1 MMSDSHKS
9 ERMSVTTNLHQ
20 LWPYWNASA
29 LCIPMMLYIL
39 GGVGGHLASIKR
51 LSINTEWRLARI
63 ASATSLVFAIVC
75 CSIAILH
82 AASLGQAP
90 RIDSLIRFGVCHLS
104 FRFDLIES
112 LMLLLVSFLG
122 WVIVS
127 YSRAY
132 MAGDPRESSYV
143 AHLMFTLAA
152 VSLLVVT
159 NSLVLFLAA
168 WVLTGLFLHALL
180 TLYPNRQ
187 AAVIA
192 AHKKFLASRL
202 GDFTL
207 LCAVILL
214 GLHAGSFEIDEIL
227 GQVSSLHP
235 VPAPIHVAAILLSM
249 SAIIKCAQLPL
260 HGWLIQVMEAPTP
273 VSALLHA
280 GVVNLGGF
288 MLIRLAPVINTTRTA
303 HELLVVIGCLT
314 ATIAS
319 LVMTTRISI
328 KVNLAWSTCAQMG
341 FMLLECGLGLYG
353 LAFLHLLAHS
363 LYKAHAFLGS
373 GNTVN
378 DAKLK
383 RMMPPPPKAG
393 YPGLLISGLCGLLV
407 AAFAAVLW
415 SPSSLSGALA
425 FFCLPVVG
433 IAIAGIL
440 SSLVSMRSL
449 TASLILS
456 TAVIGISVIYFGF
469 DSLFQKIVPTP
480 AISLVQQR
488 PLLIFS
494 VICFTLLY
502 GVQMIIRVNPLGPIA
517 TALYPWF
524 YAGLYLDELVT
535 RATFRL
541 WPANRISKAAP
552 RRDATQPFD
561 LSGVKR

>member
-1 MMSDSHKS
+1 
-9 ERMSVTTNLHQ
+9 MSVTTNLHQ
-20 LWPYWNASA
+20 LWPCWNASV

-39 GGVGGHLASIKR
+39 GGFCGQLASVKR
-51 LSINTEWRLARI
+51 IGIGSAWRAARI
-63 ASATSLVFAIVC
+63 ASITSLLFALAC

-82 AASLGQAP
+82 ATSLVRAP
-90 RIDSLIRFGVCHLS
+90 RVDSLARFGVWHLS

-132 MAGDPRESSYV
+132 MAGDPREPSYV
-143 AHLMFTLAA
+143 AQLMLTLAS

-168 WVLTGLFLHALL
+168 WVLTGFSLHGLL

-202 GDFTL
+202 GDLTL

-214 GLHAGSFEIDEIL
+214 GRDMGGFEIDEIA
-227 GQVSSLHP
+227 GQFSRPHP
-235 VPAPIHVAAILLSM
+235 VSASIQVAAILLAI

-288 MLIRLAPVINTTRTA
+288 MLIRLAPVIDTTPAA
-303 HELLVVIGCLT
+303 HGLLTVVGCLT

-319 LVMTTRISI
+319 LVMTTRISV

-341 FMLLECGLGLYG
+341 FMLMECGLGLYG

-373 GNTVN
+373 GDTVN
-378 DAKLK
+378 HAKLK
-383 RMMPPPPKAG
+383 RMMPSTPNAG
-393 YPGLLISGLCGLLV
+393 FPTLLISGMSGLLL
-407 AAFAAVLW
+407 AALAALLLRT
-415 SPSSLSGALA
+415 SGLNGALGL
-425 FFCLPVVG
+425 FCVPVVG
-433 IAIAGIL
+433 MAIAGIL
-440 SSLVSMRSL
+440 SGAISMRSL
-449 TASLILS
+449 TSSVILL
-456 TAVIGISVIYFGF
+456 TAAIGIDVIYFGF
-469 DSLFQKIVPTP
+469 DRLFQELLPMP
-480 AISLVQQR
+480 RYSLAPQR
-488 PLLIFS
+488 PLLVIC
-494 VICFTLLY
+494 VICFVVLY
-502 GVQMIIRVNPLGPIA
+502 GIQMIVRLKPMGALA
-517 TALYPWF
+517 SALYPWL
-524 YAGLYLDELVT
+524 YAGLYLDEVFT

-541 WPANRISKAAP
+541 WPAHRVPKVAP
-552 RRDATQPFD
+552 LRDATQPFD
-561 LSGVKR
+561 ASGVKI

>member
-1 MMSDSHKS
+1 
-9 ERMSVTTNLHQ
+9 MSVTTNLHQ
-20 LWPYWNASA
+20 LWPYWNANA

-39 GGVGGHLASIKR
+39 GGFGGQFASAKKI
-51 LSINTEWRLARI
+51 SIDTAWRAVRI
-63 ASATSLVFAIVC
+63 ASLSSLLFALVC
-75 CSIAILH
+75 CSIAVLH
-82 AASLGQAP
+82 ATSLVRAP
-90 RIDSLIRFGVCHLS
+90 RIDSLAQFGVWHLS
-104 FRFDLIES
+104 FRFDLVES

-132 MAGDPRESSYV
+132 MAGDPREPSYV
-143 AHLMFTLAA
+143 AHLMLTLAS

-168 WVLTGLFLHALL
+168 WVLTSFSLHGLL
-180 TLYPNRQ
+180 TLYPKRQ

-202 GDFTL
+202 GDLTL
-207 LCAVILL
+207 LCAVVLL
-214 GLHAGSFEIDEIL
+214 GLKTGSLEIDEIARQL
-227 GQVSSLHP
+227 SRPQLVSTS
-235 VPAPIHVAAILLSM
+235 IHVAATLLAI

-303 HELLVVIGCLT
+303 KELLVGIGCLT
-314 ATIAS
+314 AMIGS

-341 FMLLECGLGLYG
+341 FMLMECGLGFYG

-373 GNTVN
+373 GDTVN
-378 DAKLK
+378 QAKLK
-383 RMMPPPPKAG
+383 RMMPTNPKVG
-393 YPGLLISGLCGLLV
+393 LSGLLISGISGILL
-407 AAFAAVLW
+407 AFLAAVLW
-415 SPSSLSGALA
+415 RASSLSGALGL
-425 FFCLPVVG
+425 FCVPVVG
-433 IAIAGIL
+433 LAIAGIL
-440 SSLVSMRSL
+440 SGTVSKRSL

-456 TAVIGISVIYFGF
+456 TAAISIGIVYFGF
-469 DSLFQKIVPTP
+469 DR
-480 AISLVQQR
+480 LVQQLLPIAPSSLTQER
-488 PLLIFS
+488 PLLIFC
-494 VICFTLLY
+494 VICFVLLY
-502 GVQMIIRVNPLGPIA
+502 GIQMIVRLNPTGALA
-517 TALYPWF
+517 SALYPWL
-524 YAGLYLDELVT
+524 YAGLYLDELFT

-541 WPANRISKAAP
+541 WPADRVSKVTP
-552 RRDATQPFD
+552 LRDATQPFD
-561 LSGVKR
+561 ASGVKI